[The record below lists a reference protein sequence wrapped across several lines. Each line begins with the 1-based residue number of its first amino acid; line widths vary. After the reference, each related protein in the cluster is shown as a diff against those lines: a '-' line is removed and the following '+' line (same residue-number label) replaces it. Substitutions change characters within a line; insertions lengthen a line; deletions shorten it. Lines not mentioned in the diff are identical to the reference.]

1 MVTTLLHLR
10 FTVYRAPFNRHNST
24 KQLGILWSKLA
35 LQFNIVFD
43 SNPKVSVDSLK
54 NKIRALRSDYVKIK
68 NAETATGNEVQP
80 KKPDY
85 FDEMLF
91 AFSDMNG
98 LGEIEFGRETHA
110 NESVSDEGTA
120 DIQQEIERQR
130 GERKKQKVDI
140 GAGLE
145 TLGKSLADGLVQAAK
160 LTSYRDR
167 HDDESDKGINMLV
180 EVVQETK
187 RSIEEANK
195 VQVELL
201 AFLKSKF

>member
-24 KQLGILWSKLA
+24 KQLGVLWSKLA

-43 SNPKVSVDSLK
+43 SNPK

-98 LGEIEFGRETHA
+98 PGEIEFGRETQA
-110 NESVSDEGTA
+110 NESVSDEGTFY
-120 DIQQEIERQR
+120 
-130 GERKKQKVDI
+130 
-140 GAGLE
+140 
-145 TLGKSLADGLVQAAK
+145 TL
-160 LTSYRDR
+160 
-167 HDDESDKGINMLV
+167 
-180 EVVQETK
+180 
-187 RSIEEANK
+187 
-195 VQVELL
+195 
-201 AFLKSKF
+201 